1 VSEQVIDAAAG
12 PGPAT
17 GLSPGEQLRAAR
29 ERAGWPP
36 ERLAAELCLPLAR
49 LHALE
54 QDQHDSFGGV
64 VFVRGYLRRAALL
77 LGIPPQELIAAFEA
91 CCNGTTPADIQPGP
105 VPGLPPRRGVPGWTG
120 PLAIAVV
127 AGIAVASTWW
137 LLGPS
142 PEGVT
147 TAGTGAAPGPAML
160 EFTTPIAVEAPPG
173 ATEEAAPEPVEVA
186 AAPPASATMPAS
198 APEPEPELRIA
209 ETPRPAVDIVTAGEP
224 LSLPPGTV
232 ELRFEFSED
241 CWLEV
246 TDAAD
251 RQLAYRLQQAG
262 DVVRLRGTAPV
273 SVFLGNAEGVRL
285 ALDGESV
292 PVRPA
297 RRDGTARL
305 TVGGGAG

>member
-1 VSEQVIDAAAG
+1 MSERVIDIAAG
-12 PGPAT
+12 PGSAT
-17 GLSPGEQLRAAR
+17 VLSPGEQLRAAR
-29 ERAGWPP
+29 ERAGWTA
-36 ERLAAELCLPLAR
+36 ESLAAELCLPVAR

-54 QDQHDSFGGV
+54 QDKHDSFGGD

-91 CCNGTTPADIQPGP
+91 CCNGLTPAEIQPGP
-105 VPGLPPRRGVPGWTG
+105 APGLPPRRGVPGWTG

-137 LLGPS
+137 LMAPS
-142 PEGVT
+142 PGGVT
-147 TAGTGAAPGPAML
+147 TAGTGAAPAPATL
-160 EFTTPIAVEAPPG
+160 EFIAPTAPEAPPS
-173 ATEEAAPEPVEVA
+173 APVDTAPELKPK
-186 AAPPASATMPAS
+186 
-198 APEPEPELRIA
+198 PEPATPVA
-209 ETPRPAVDIVTAGEP
+209 ETPRPAVDVVVAGEP
-224 LSLPPGTV
+224 APLPPGTV

-246 TDAAD
+246 TDAED

>member
-1 VSEQVIDAAAG
+1 MSEQDIDIAAG
-12 PGPAT
+12 SGSAT
-17 GLSPGEQLRAAR
+17 VLSPGEQLRAAR
-29 ERAGWPP
+29 ERAGWTA
-36 ERLAAELCLPLAR
+36 EWLAAELCLPLAR

-54 QDQHDSFGGV
+54 QDEHDSFGGV

-77 LGIPPQELIAAFEA
+77 LGIPPQELITAFEA
-91 CCNGTTPADIQPGP
+91 CCNGVKPAEIQPGL
-105 VPGLPPRRGVPGWTG
+105 VPGRPPRRGVPGWTG

-137 LLGPS
+137 LMGPS

-147 TAGTGAAPGPAML
+147 TAGTDDAPSPAML
-160 EFTTPIAVEAPPG
+160 EFTMPTAVEPPRGAP
-173 ATEEAAPEPVEVA
+173 EEAAPEPVEVA
-186 AAPPASATMPAS
+186 AAPPAGATMPAS
-198 APEPEPELRIA
+198 APEPEPELRAA
-209 ETPRPAVDIVTAGEP
+209 EAPRPALAVVAAGEP
-224 LSLPPGTV
+224 LPLPPGTV

-246 TDAAD
+246 NDAAD

>member
-1 VSEQVIDAAAG
+1 MSDRDVDFA
-12 PGPAT
+12 PGEGNVT

-29 ERAGWPP
+29 ERAGWSA
-36 ERLAAELCLPLAR
+36 EQLAAELCLPLAR

-54 QDQHDSFGGV
+54 QDEHDSFGGV

-77 LGIPPQELIAAFEA
+77 LAIPPQELLAAFEA
-91 CCNGTTPADIQPGP
+91 RCNGAKPADIQPGP
-105 VPGLPPRRGVPGWTG
+105 VPGLPPRRGLPGFIG

-137 LLGPS
+137 LMGPS
-142 PEGVT
+142 PGGVT
-147 TAGTGAAPGPAML
+147 TAGTGAAPAPAML
-160 EFTTPIAVEAPPG
+160 EFTAPAMPDEPVGGPLDAGPQPLELVPPSAGDTVQEPATGPAPG
-173 ATEEAAPEPVEVA
+173 ARVAETLHPAIDVVA
-186 AAPPASATMPAS
+186 AAEPP
-198 APEPEPELRIA
+198 
-209 ETPRPAVDIVTAGEP
+209 
-224 LSLPPGTV
+224 SLPPGTV

-246 TDAAD
+246 TDAGD

-262 DVVRLRGTAPV
+262 DVIRLRGTAPV

>member
-1 VSEQVIDAAAG
+1 MSERVIDVAAG
-12 PGPAT
+12 PGSVT
-17 GLSPGEQLRAAR
+17 VLSPGEQLRAAR
-29 ERAGWPP
+29 ERAGWTV
-36 ERLAAELCLPLAR
+36 ERLARELCLPVAR

-54 QDQHDSFGGV
+54 QDEHDSFGGV

-77 LGIPPQELIAAFEA
+77 LAIPPQELIAAFET
-91 CCNGTTPADIQPGP
+91 CCNGLTPAEIQPGP
-105 VPGLPPRRGVPGWTG
+105 GPGRLPRRGIPGWSG

-137 LLGPS
+137 LMGPS

-147 TAGTGAAPGPAML
+147 TAGTGAAPAPATL
-160 EFTTPIAVEAPPG
+160 EFTAPTAVQA
-173 ATEEAAPEPVEVA
+173 
-186 AAPPASATMPAS
+186 PAS
-198 APEPEPELRIA
+198 APVDAAPESAPEQGPATQVA
-209 ETPRPAVDIVTAGEP
+209 ETPRPVIDVVAVGEP
-224 LSLPPGTV
+224 APLPPGTV

-246 TDAAD
+246 TDAED

>member
-1 VSEQVIDAAAG
+1 MSERVIDVAAG
-12 PGPAT
+12 PGSVT
-17 GLSPGEQLRAAR
+17 VLSPGEQLRAAR
-29 ERAGWPP
+29 ERAGWTV
-36 ERLAAELCLPLAR
+36 ERLARELCLPVAR

-54 QDQHDSFGGV
+54 QDEHDSFGGV

-77 LGIPPQELIAAFEA
+77 LAIPPQELIAAFET
-91 CCNGTTPADIQPGP
+91 CCNGLTPAEIQPGP
-105 VPGLPPRRGVPGWTG
+105 GPGRLPRRGIPGWSG

-137 LLGPS
+137 LMGPS

-147 TAGTGAAPGPAML
+147 TAGTGAAPAPATL
-160 EFTTPIAVEAPPG
+160 EFTAPTAVQA
-173 ATEEAAPEPVEVA
+173 
-186 AAPPASATMPAS
+186 PAS
-198 APEPEPELRIA
+198 APVDAAPESAPEQGPATQVA
-209 ETPRPAVDIVTAGEP
+209 ETPRPVIDVVAAGEP
-224 LSLPPGTV
+224 APLPPGTV

-246 TDAAD
+246 TDAED

-285 ALDGESV
+285 ALDGEAV